1 MKPGRRYLA
10 GKAAE
15 RQDWKTNNSD
25 RLNRTATILV
35 AALFCVSCSGP
46 AQKVAGAKTD
56 DDGAAGIYSFSMPDL
71 KLDLVL
77 RPDRTYYA
85 SIESWGREQLETG
98 TWKTESGDVVLKT
111 DGQELDLRM
120 HRLRPAYEGAGESLR
135 IVDPDSPTWVTGT
148 IVFQRANR

>member
-1 MKPGRRYLA
+1 MNR
-10 GKAAE
+10 AA
-15 RQDWKTNNSD
+15 SV
-25 RLNRTATILV
+25 LFATV
-35 AALFCVSCSGP
+35 FCASCSGP
-46 AQKVAGAKTD
+46 APKIAPARSDQ
-56 DDGAAGIYSFSMPDL
+56 DGAAGIYSFSTPDL

-111 DGQELDLRM
+111 DGQELGLRM
-120 HRLRPAYEGAGESLR
+120 HRLRPAYEGGRKSLR